1 MLERLKRADGRAEC
15 GALRQVGGR
24 DLQRSIHHAEQ
35 HRRGSERRQR
45 VDLRE
50 RAPCGARIR
59 DEGPRNIQLDLRE
72 ALCVIE
78 GREILRLP
86 TRPRSLREHEA
97 FVRLDEQ
104 RVCLRAEGHEG
115 RAALHAAVGEARS
128 GDTSRGSRAHFA
140 ARQDDQ
146 CVALRSPS
154 TPFGGH
160 FVLARGEQPYGERL
174 IEERLIDNIV
184 QRLQLAATE
193 TEVNEAVTAKAR
205 ENGLTVEQLRQS
217 IAGHGLTFEE
227 YRTQIKNLIER
238 QRVLG
243 SIVRARVRVEDE
255 EVEAAYRQ
263 QYADQRDAGSEIHL
277 RHLLIGISAE
287 KMRDQSTACRIAAD
301 IRDEVATGGTSF
313 AQAARLQSDTNA
325 ERGGDLGWVH
335 VEELAGWMAP
345 ALADLQ
351 PGEVSDVIP
360 MPFGCNLLMLVDH
373 REFEPVSFEQA
384 RASIEK
390 ALFNQ
395 KIEQEYEAWIEKLRK
410 QVYIERKGTYAEASR
425 LRNRTPR
432 E

>member
-1 MLERLKRADGRAEC
+1 MNRYSRLAAVAALLLVTAGPAVAQQQTGETQGFFAPSLRGLESPLETTADPTESEVLVEGIA
-15 GALRQVGGR
+15 AQVGSGVV
-24 DLQRSIHHAEQ
+24 LV
-35 HRRGSERRQR
+35 SE
-45 VDLRE
+45 
-50 RAPCGARIR
+50 
-59 DEGPRNIQLDLRE
+59 
-72 ALCVIE
+72 
-78 GREILRLP
+78 
-86 TRPRSLREHEA
+86 
-97 FVRLDEQ
+97 VRL
-104 RVCLRAEGHEG
+104 LSAPI
-115 RAALHAAVGEARS
+115 EARMRKAGAPNS
-128 GDTSRGSRAHFA
+128 EIREMRAI
-140 ARQDDQ
+140 
-146 CVALRSPS
+146 AL
-154 TPFGGH
+154 
-160 FVLARGEQPYGERL
+160 ERL

-184 QRLQLAATE
+184 QRLQLTATD
-193 TEVNEAVTAKAR
+193 TEVNEAVTSKAR

-243 SIVRARVRVEDE
+243 SVVRARVRVEDE

-301 IRDEVATGGTSF
+301 IRDEVVTGGTSF

-345 ALADLQ
+345 ALANLQ
-351 PGEVSDVIP
+351 PGEVSNVIP

-425 LRNRTPR
+425 LRNRTSR